1 MPRALRWIVVGA
13 IAALV
18 ALVALAVFA
27 LNRWVA
33 PASPG
38 LETQALES
46 SASLGAPP
54 EKVAA
59 PLARRALLDAP
70 RRRALSTR
78 VPFGRVEGLVRHG
91 AERCRDVEVHVW
103 PWRLASRRL
112 QRDGQGEWI
121 VTTNRAGEFGLAID
135 FAESLCFVE
144 ARLDD
149 RRVSTLVSVDSW
161 DATRSRIV
169 LYFGEASVEGRVLDE
184 HGQPMS
190 GVLVQARRQG
200 SVAGGQG
207 RTARAWTRPDGSYQV
222 LGLFEGRWNV
232 RVGST
237 ERAGERVELEPRATI
252 ACDLHVR

>member
-1 MPRALRWIVVGA
+1 MPRALRWIVAGA
-13 IAALV
+13 I
-18 ALVALAVFA
+18 VALAVVA
-27 LNRWVA
+27 LDRWIA
-33 PASPG
+33 LGNPG
-38 LETQALES
+38 IETQTFES
-46 SASLGAPP
+46 SAGLSAPP
-54 EKVAA
+54 EEVSA
-59 PLARRALLDAP
+59 PLTRRALLDAR

-78 VPFGRVEGLVRHG
+78 VPFGRIEGVVRHG

-112 QRDGQGEWI
+112 ERDGQGEWI
-121 VTTNRAGEFGLAID
+121 VTTDRNGEFGLAID

-184 HGQPMS
+184 RDRPVN
-190 GVLVQARRQG
+190 GVLVEARRQG

-207 RTARAWTRPDGSYQV
+207 RAARAWTEPDGSYRV
-222 LGLFEGRWNV
+222 HGLFEGTWT
-232 RVGST
+232 VGVN
-237 ERAGERVELEPRATI
+237 AGDRSGELVELEPRTTI
-252 ACDLHVR
+252 VRDLRIR